1 MKSFANSDSE
11 VKPQRGKYSG
21 KPQRAPS
28 RFIRECPPE
37 ERPQERLITAGPE
50 VLSNAELIAVI
61 IRSGSTSQSV
71 LDLSKQVLDI
81 YDQNLALFRNAD
93 VEELANNSE
102 LKGLGIV
109 KAVQLVAAI
118 ELGRRIFEQN
128 LSDSDVNLS
137 SSFSAGQYLVKR
149 LRFEQQEKFCALLL
163 NHHNDLIAFK
173 EITSGTMTSSLVHPR
188 EVFIP
193 AVRSHAAKMILGHNH
208 RATRSGVKSAGI
220 REGLQSAA

>member
-1 MKSFANSDSE
+1 MKSFSNGSSD
-11 VKPQRGKYSG
+11 VNPQREKYS
-21 KPQRAPS
+21 KKSRRQPS
-28 RFIRECPPE
+28 KYIRECPPE
-37 ERPQERLITAGPE
+37 ERPQERMILAGPE

-71 LDLSKQVLDI
+71 LELAKQVLDI
-81 YDQNLALFRNAD
+81 YDQNLALFRHAD
-93 VEELANNSE
+93 VEELAYNSE

-109 KAVQLVAAI
+109 KAVQIVAAI
-118 ELGRRIFEQN
+118 ELGRRVFEQN
-128 LSDSDVNLS
+128 LSEATVNLS

-188 EVFIP
+188 EVFLP

-220 REGLQSAA
+220 PDALPSAA